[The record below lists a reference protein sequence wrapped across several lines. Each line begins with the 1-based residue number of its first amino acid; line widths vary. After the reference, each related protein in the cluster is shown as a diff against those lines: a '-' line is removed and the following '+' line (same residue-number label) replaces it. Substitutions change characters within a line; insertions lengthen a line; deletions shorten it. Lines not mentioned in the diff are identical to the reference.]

1 VTHGLWRVSGKRT
14 YRGHEPGEEFEASLD
29 TAAAGRAVNRGH
41 LQLLEEFTPTLPDTY
56 ELPKGWVK

>member
-1 VTHGLWRVSGKRT
+1 MTHGLWRVSGKRV

-29 TAAAGRAVNRGH
+29 SDAAGLAIRRGD
-41 LQLLEEFTPTLPDTY
+41 LLLLEEFTATLPDMF